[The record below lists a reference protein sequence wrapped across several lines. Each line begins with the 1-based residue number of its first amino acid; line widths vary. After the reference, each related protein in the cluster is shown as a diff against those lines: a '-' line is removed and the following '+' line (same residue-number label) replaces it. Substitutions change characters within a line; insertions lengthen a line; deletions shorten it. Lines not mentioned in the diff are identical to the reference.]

1 MTETD
6 VSYDLSVSFQDTDV
20 CIMVLLDIL
29 SGLLYTYLHL
39 PLGADDVS
47 GKSWQFVTAIHM
59 MEEVIV

>member
-1 MTETD
+1 MYHT
-6 VSYDLSVSFQDTDV
+6 DLSVSFQDTDV

-39 PLGADDVS
+39 PFGADDVS